1 MEVYQTVAKP
11 GLSIHRV
18 LASKHLGFSFE
29 VSNEE
34 QCKAIIKKF
43 KSEYFDSNHVC
54 WAFRLGRDGVF
65 AKSSDDG
72 EPSGTAG
79 RPILGAI
86 MAAQMTQCLVLVVR
100 YFGGTKLGTGGLIQ
114 AYRTAA
120 ELAIEDAGMAEKE
133 WRVVLTVSCSYEQF
147 PAVIQ
152 FLKQQQ
158 AEKWSII
165 QTDACHLVYTFNLGQ
180 KETVNQWLTDHNI
193 QGLWQEI
200 IEKSSAAQ

>member
-11 GLSIHRV
+11 GLSNHRV

-29 VSNEE
+29 VSNEQ

-43 KSEYFDSNHVC
+43 KLDYFDANHVC
-54 WAFRLGRDGVF
+54 WAFRLGREGVF

-86 MAAQMTQCLVLVVR
+86 TSAQLTQCLVLVVR
-100 YFGGTKLGTGGLIQ
+100 YFGGTKLGTSGLIQ

-120 ELAIEDAGMAEKE
+120 ELAIDDAGKEQKE
-133 WRVVLTVSCSYEQF
+133 WKTVLELSCNYEQF

-152 FLKQQQ
+152 FLKQLH
-158 AEKWSII
+158 AEKVNLI
-165 QTDACHLVYTFNLGQ
+165 QSEMCCLVYTFNLGQ
-180 KETVNQWLTDHNI
+180 KKTVNQWLMDHNI
-193 QGLWQEI
+193 QGVWRET
-200 IEKSSAAQ
+200 IEELNAEQ

>member
-1 MEVYQTVAKP
+1 MEVYQTLAKP
-11 GLSIHRV
+11 GLSNHRV

-29 VSNEE
+29 VSSEE

-43 KSEYFDSNHVC
+43 KSEYFDANHVC

-65 AKSSDDG
+65 SKSSDDG

-86 MAAQMTQCLVLVVR
+86 MAAQLTQCLVLVVR

-120 ELAIEDAGMAEKE
+120 EMAIQDAGIEQKE
-133 WRVVLTVSCSYEQF
+133 WKMNLTISCTYEQF
-147 PAVIQ
+147 PAVMQ

-158 AEKWSII
+158 AEKVSII
-165 QTDACHLVYTFNLGQ
+165 QTDACYLVYTFNLGQ
-180 KETVNQWLTDHNI
+180 KETVDHWLTDHNI

-200 IEKSSAAQ
+200 IEESNAEQ

>member
-11 GLSIHRV
+11 GLSNHRV

-34 QCKAIIKKF
+34 ECRAMVKKF
-43 KSEYFDSNHVC
+43 KSDYFDSNHVC
-54 WAFRLGRDGVF
+54 WAFRLGRNGVF
-65 AKSSDDG
+65 SKFSDDG

-86 MAAQMTQCLVLVVR
+86 MAAQLTQCLVLVVR

-120 ELAIEDAGMAEKE
+120 EMAIQDAGIEQKE
-133 WRVVLTVSCSYEQF
+133 WKLNLTIGCTYEQF
-147 PAVIQ
+147 PAVMH
-152 FLKQQQ
+152 FLKQHQ
-158 AEKWSII
+158 AEKVRIT
-165 QTDACHLVYTFNLGQ
+165 QTNVCYLVYTLNLGQ
-180 KETVNQWLTDHNI
+180 KEIVNQWLTDHNI
-193 QGLWQEI
+193 QGHWQEI
-200 IEKSSAAQ
+200 IEESSAAQ